1 MIIANTGI
9 WILSGQKHYFQL
21 TLYKF

>member
-1 MIIANTGI
+1 MIIANTRI

-21 TLYKF
+21 TL